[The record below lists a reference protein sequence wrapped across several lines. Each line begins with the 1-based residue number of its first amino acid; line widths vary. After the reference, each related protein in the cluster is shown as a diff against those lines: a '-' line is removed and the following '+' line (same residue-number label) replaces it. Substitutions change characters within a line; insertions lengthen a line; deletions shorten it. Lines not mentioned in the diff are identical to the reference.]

1 MFSFKLTSNH
11 FRNSSL
17 GPFNKE
23 YNSSYLSNNKTKLQL
38 PLQMPSPSFNINH
51 HIQRSSKIIFDNLFL
66 ASNSVK
72 TPNHNKLNYQVAL
85 SNNSASL
92 TNLQIN
98 NNKNKF
104 NNALYKQREQFPLIK
119 ANKLVNENLLE
130 QKVKNNIYKRG
141 NHSQDSASFKN
152 KQYQSC
158 NNIRS
163 SFRKNKLN
171 EISYRDNNKKDYL
184 EKERIIVKDNKDELM
199 KKKDK
204 LMIGGGGD
212 DINDSFY
219 KEVQELLI
227 NVNSKNSNK
236 TKDIKECKE
245 NIIRPV
251 SNEVKKWNDIKRP
264 ETSYGDLNM
273 RNSNLNTVLKSA
285 KYRNNNHFMET
296 NKLNILK

>member
-23 YNSSYLSNNKTKLQL
+23 YSSSYLSNNKTKLQL
-38 PLQMPSPSFNINH
+38 PVQMPSPSFNINH

-119 ANKLVNENLLE
+119 ANKLVNDNLLE

-171 EISYRDNNKKDYL
+171 EISYRD
-184 EKERIIVKDNKDELM
+184 KERIVVKDNKDELM

-204 LMIGGGGD
+204 LIVGGGGGGD

-227 NVNSKNSNK
+227 NVNSKNNK
-236 TKDIKECKE
+236 TKDIKDSKQ

-285 KYRNNNHFMET
+285 KYRNNNYFMET
-296 NKLNILK
+296 NNLNNLK